1 MTNAQQFIVQ
11 PETEELARNVRDKA
25 VRALGL
31 LATAVLEI
39 HEEVMADWLI
49 DTPEVS
55 QSYNPATGEFHVAH
69 TLRKIL
75 PNGDTKSCKFHA
87 IFDGD
92 TLTNTSSEF
101 FLTEKPTPQAT
112 AS

>member
-1 MTNAQQFIVQ
+1 MTNAQQIIIQ

-25 VRALGL
+25 VRALGT
-31 LATAVLEI
+31 LATTVLEI

-55 QSYNPATGEFHVAH
+55 QSYNPATREFLVTH
-69 TLRKIL
+69 TLKKSL
-75 PNGDTKSCKFHA
+75 PNGATKSCKFNA

-92 TLTNTSSEF
+92 TLINTSSGF
-101 FLTEKPTPQAT
+101 FETEIPTPQAV